1 MSTENRGDD
10 EFYSGDDINDL
21 QRKPDVAGDWVWY
34 SICLCLM
41 FLLVVSCVYI
51 TWQQMS
57 G

>member
-10 EFYSGDDINDL
+10 EFHSGDDINDL